1 MEKSLGSEEG
11 GEGGGRESTI
21 VRFRLVSV
29 KVKKNERKKRKKK
42 KKNSIATTPLKER
55 RKARGGGR
63 GEGGRREEVGKGGTK
78 GEKSEIDEA
87 LDPASSRMTIISGHW
102 VDGAWRLS
110 FAPYSYACPSCLSK
124 PSLF

>member
-1 MEKSLGSEEG
+1 MKRFGKLFSRRLEEG
-11 GEGGGRESTI
+11 GRREEEEVFNGASREISSWSFSRVEGKERE
-21 VRFRLVSV
+21 
-29 KVKKNERKKRKKK
+29 
-42 KKNSIATTPLKER
+42 NSIATTPSKGEAWKRRFKRRR
-55 RKARGGGR
+55 RKGGR
-63 GEGGRREEVGKGGTK
+63 EGG
-78 GEKSEIDEA
+78 KSEIDEA